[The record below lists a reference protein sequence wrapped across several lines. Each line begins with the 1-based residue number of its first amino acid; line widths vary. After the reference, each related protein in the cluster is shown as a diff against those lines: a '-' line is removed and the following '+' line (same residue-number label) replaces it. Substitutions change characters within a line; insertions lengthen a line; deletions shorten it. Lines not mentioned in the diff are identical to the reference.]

1 MPKILVADRL
11 SKAGLEAFK
20 QYSDLEV
27 RVEKDMSPEDLKAAI
42 PEFDA
47 LVVRS
52 STKVTA
58 DIISAADNLKVIGRA
73 GIGVDN
79 IDIEAATLR
88 GIVVMNT
95 PQENAIAAAEHT
107 ITLMLALARKVPQ
120 ADASMKAGQWEKSKF
135 LGTEVFNK
143 TLGVIGIGNI
153 GGIVADRALGMK
165 MNVIAYDPH
174 IPPQTVSRKGIELVS
189 FDDLLARS
197 DVVTLHLPL
206 TKETRNLINAAAL
219 EKMKPDAMLINCAR
233 GGVVN
238 EKDLHDALVSGHLSG
253 AALDVFETEPATDN
267 PLCKLDNVIATP
279 HLGASTVEAQE
290 SVAIAVAERVA
301 DYLLHGIMRNPVN
314 VPSVS
319 PEVMEYIGPYLT
331 LGEKMGKFIAQISDF
346 AIEDIIIEYH
356 GEVVERGIE
365 PITSSVLKGVFT
377 PITSN
382 RINIIS
388 ARAIAKER
396 GVGVQEMT
404 NREAEDFVS
413 LVRIRVCSGDQENSV
428 AGALF
433 GKKEVRIVRVNRYNI
448 EAVPIGNFFFIY
460 NHDRPGVIG
469 NIGTALAKNEI
480 NIATMYLGRDVAGGR
495 AISLWQVDSP
505 VSQEVVDELQN
516 LPNIIS
522 VKQIEL

>member
-11 SKAGLEAFK
+11 SSAGMEVFK
-20 QYSDLEV
+20 RYKELDV
-27 RVEKDMSPEDLKAAI
+27 RAEKGMSPEQLKAAI
-42 PEFDA
+42 PEFDG

-58 DIISAADNLKVIGRA
+58 DILGAAGNLKVIGRA

-107 ITLMLALARKVPQ
+107 ITLMLALARKVSQ
-120 ADASMKAGQWEKSKF
+120 ADASMKAGRWEKSKF

-143 TLGVIGIGNI
+143 TLGIIGIGNI
-153 GGIVADRALGMK
+153 GGIVADRAVGLK
-165 MNVIAYDPH
+165 MRVVAYDPH
-174 IPPQTVSRKGIELVS
+174 IPRQTASRKGIELVS
-189 FDDLLARS
+189 LDELLARS
-197 DVVTLHLPL
+197 DFVSLHMPL
-206 TKETRNLINAAAL
+206 TKETRNLIDAAAL
-219 EKMKPDAMLINCAR
+219 AKMKPGAMLINCAR
-233 GGVVN
+233 GGIVN
-238 EKDLHDALVSGHLSG
+238 ERDLHDALVSGHVGG
-253 AALDVFETEPATDN
+253 AALDVFETEPAIDN
-267 PLCKLDNVIATP
+267 PLCKLGNVIATP
-279 HLGASTVEAQE
+279 HLGASTIEAQE

-301 DYLLHGIMRNPVN
+301 DYLLHGTMRNPVN
-314 VPSVS
+314 VPSVA
-319 PEVMEYIGPYLT
+319 PELMEYLGPYLT
-331 LGEKMGKFIAQISDF
+331 LGEKMGKFISQISEF
-346 AIEDIIIEYH
+346 AIEEIIIEYQ

-396 GVGVQEMT
+396 GVGVQEIT

-413 LVRIRVCSGDQENSV
+413 LVGIRVRSGDQENYV
-428 AGALF
+428 AGAIF
-433 GKKEVRIVRVNRYNI
+433 GKKEIRIVRVNKYNI
-448 EAVPIGNFFFIY
+448 EAVPIGNMFFIY

-469 NIGTALAKNEI
+469 NIGTALAKNNV
-480 NIATMYLGRDVAGGR
+480 NIATMYLGRDAAGGR
-495 AISLWQVDSP
+495 AVSLWHIDSP
-505 VSQEVVDELQN
+505 VTQEVVDELQH

-522 VKQIEL
+522 VRQIEL